1 MSEASFEAGLSAYEA
16 GEVAEALRHW
26 QAAAQA
32 GDPRAQYNL
41 AVLLDEGRVVVR
53 DTEAAALWYAQAAH
67 AGYPPA
73 QFNLGLMF
81 LQGEG
86 VRRDPAQARLLFQ
99 LAAQRGHPEACFN
112 LGQMFAEGEAGL
124 PQDYA
129 QAVSWY
135 RKAAEAGMAEAA
147 NNLAIRYA
155 MGQGVARDD
164 ALAYQ
169 WFSIAAALGDPLAP
183 RHRDRVAQELA
194 PEAVVAAGRATQQW
208 LEEHGHR

>member
-1 MSEASFEAGLSAYEA
+1 MSETFEAGLSAY
-16 GEVAEALRHW
+16 
-26 QAAAQA
+26 QA
-32 GDPRAQYNL
+32 GDVGEAVRLWEAAARDGDVRAQYNL

-53 DTEAAALWYAQAAH
+53 DTEAAAFWYAQAARG
-67 AGYPPA
+67 GYPPA
-73 QFNLGLMF
+73 QFNLALMF

-86 VRRDPAQARLLFQ
+86 VPADPHQARLLFQ
-99 LAAQRGHPEACFN
+99 LAAAQGHPEACFN

-129 QAVSWY
+129 QAAVWY
-135 RKAAEAGMAEAA
+135 ERAARGGVAEAA

-164 ALAYQ
+164 AVAYR

-183 RHRDRVAQELA
+183 RHRDRVAQELD
-194 PEAVVAAGRATQQW
+194 PEAVVAAGRAAKRW
-208 LEEHGHR
+208 LEEHGLP